1 LALITDGPPAVDL
14 ELNCWVL
21 GSRYLKVFPVKIAK
35 DGNIGALK
43 DLIKEKK
50 PRAFQNVDADD
61 LDLWQV
67 RAPVFR

>member
-1 LALITDGPPAVDL
+1 
-14 ELNCWVL
+14 
-21 GSRYLKVFPVKIAK
+21 VFPVTIAK
-35 DGNIGALK
+35 DGNVGALK
-43 DLIKEKK
+43 KIIRNEK

>member
-1 LALITDGPPAVDL
+1 LQ
-14 ELNCWVL
+14 
-21 GSRYLKVFPVKIAK
+21 R
-35 DGNIGALK
+35 IGALK